1 MLLLA
6 SLPPYPGASHDPNQ
20 WLDSLMKVAHKSR
33 KSIVLDNYSVLPG
46 ISIHWTGPLDSLLS
60 PHLIDIFTVEP
71 FIVDPVTYNI
81 SLQMRIPPLV
91 RTL

>member
-33 KSIVLDNYSVLPG
+33 MFIKNFGLYKVATIFIFLFSLPEDPKLGAIVRACL
-46 ISIHWTGPLDSLLS
+46 H
-60 PHLIDIFTVEP
+60 
-71 FIVDPVTYNI
+71 
-81 SLQMRIPPLV
+81 
-91 RTL
+91 